1 MGQVITAFYGV
12 FEEKLK
18 KMKNEI
24 RLELNRAKSI
34 RRKDWLKKQLKEA
47 KSMRDHLKTMKKD
60 MRTEVCPH
68 CGESID

>member
-18 KMKNEI
+18 KMKKEI

-34 RRKDWLKKQLKEA
+34 RRKDWLKAQLKEA
-47 KSMRDHLKTMKKD
+47 KSMRDHLKTMKKE

-68 CGESID
+68 CGEAID

>member
-18 KMKNEI
+18 KMKKEI

>member
-47 KSMRDHLKTMKKD
+47 KSMRDHLKTMKKN

>member
-12 FEEKLK
+12 FEEKLQ
-18 KMKNEI
+18 KMKKEI

>member
-12 FEEKLK
+12 FEEKLQ
-18 KMKNEI
+18 KMKRDIKE
-24 RLELNRAKSI
+24 ELNRAKSI

-47 KSMRDHLKTMKKD
+47 KSMRDHLKTMKKN